1 MSSHPSSLDKFLVAK
16 PDILTFPSNCD
27 FDLFGHRTPT
37 LLAQSLFEQLQ
48 LQGIADGANFLPA
61 VPGAKVSL
69 ELKFKLR
76 DFSVGTTCSSP
87 ATFAFTPRK
96 LTQSTPSKYP
106 LSFLSELDAEL
117 ALLKTPPKPPS
128 SSLLEEL
135 HADSE
140 EEFGADDKQQH
151 DVDSKPKASA
161 DSSAGTIATIPLPPV
176 VSLLQHESEAHHE
189 ALLRRIT
196 ANIQAFFVTFPACL
210 RATMK
215 LLCPKAI
222 GQPPLHL
229 LRLLDPASRIA
240 ANNYTMLNWHVVL
253 FVRHFILQQ
262 AARGGSHA
270 QPMIDA

>member
-87 ATFAFTPRK
+87 ATFAFSPRK

-140 EEFGADDKQQH
+140 EEFGADAKKLGIDKCPGK
-151 DVDSKPKASA
+151 DC
-161 DSSAGTIATIPLPPV
+161 
-176 VSLLQHESEAHHE
+176 
-189 ALLRRIT
+189 RR
-196 ANIQAFFVTFPACL
+196 
-210 RATMK
+210 
-215 LLCPKAI
+215 
-222 GQPPLHL
+222 PLHGCSTFDPKL
-229 LRLLDPASRIA
+229 HPRLADALVSAAKSGSYRNFHADAKLIPASS
-240 ANNYTMLNWHVVL
+240 YL
-253 FVRHFILQQ
+253 
-262 AARGGSHA
+262 S
-270 QPMIDA
+270 